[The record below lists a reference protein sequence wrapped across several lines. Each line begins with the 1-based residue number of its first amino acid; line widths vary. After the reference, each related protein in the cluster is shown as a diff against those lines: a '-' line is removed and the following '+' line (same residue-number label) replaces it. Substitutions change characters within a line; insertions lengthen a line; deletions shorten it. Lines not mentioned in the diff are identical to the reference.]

1 MDAVCL
7 RSTLIVV
14 VLEVGGVEVLAEQA
28 DLGDDVASDMGA
40 APGWVSGE
48 GDGVGAAI
56 AVKLLKRT
64 RLEPCV
70 GVEEEPAI
78 VAVWCHFDTKVP

>member
-1 MDAVCL
+1 MDAV
-7 RSTLIVV
+7 RSSSTLVVV
-14 VLEVGGVEVLAEQA
+14 VLKVGGMKVLAEQA
-28 DLGDDVASDMGA
+28 DFGDDVASDMGA
-40 APGWVSGE
+40 APAWVSGE

-64 RLEPCV
+64 RLKPCV
-70 GVEEEPAI
+70 RVEEEPAV